1 MGSTFSITISS
12 SPTLTP
18 TGRPA
23 EPQAALPCS
32 PSLGECARGQGGRP
46 LLVRHVLPRSQ
57 RLEAVGLGS
66 DPTCGL
72 LGGLFTELLG
82 GQSAGC
88 PVS

>member
-32 PSLGECARGQGGRP
+32 PPGGMCSWAGWAAPAGETRAAP
-46 LLVRHVLPRSQ
+46 VP
-57 RLEAVGLGS
+57 EAGSCGSGS

-72 LGGLFTELLG
+72 LGSLFTELLG